1 MLWLS
6 VLCLS
11 SCDWYFSASDSW
23 TGIDTQMC
31 FLPAWA
37 VWHCIETADTILA
50 AGALPNI
57 VEGHKSCHLLLCSNV
72 SCSLRMFNLVVSGP
86 WFFSLEFFSKPEYV
100 CGCMCLYM
108 CMYVSVFEYVCVYVP
123 VSVCMYM
130 SVCVYMCVHMCFM
143 CVCMYMCL
151 YVCLTIWCVY
161 VPLCICVYYTILT
174 LPLLVLHC
182 FATFKNRLNFF
193 HYIILLSTFWILI
206 REIIFPGKNIAV
218 HPDIFG
224 KSFSPHNGKFW

>member
-6 VLCLS
+6 VLRLS

-57 VEGHKSCHLLLCSNV
+57 FEGHKSCHLLLCSNV
-72 SCSLRMFNLVVSGP
+72 SRSLRMFNLVFSGP
-86 WFFSLEFFSKPEYV
+86 WFFSLEIFSKPEYV
-100 CGCMCLYM
+100 CGCMCL
-108 CMYVSVFEYVCVYVP
+108 YVSVFEYVCVYVP

-130 SVCVYMCVHMCFM
+130 SVWLCVYVGAYALYVCVCTCVFM
-143 CVCMYMCL
+143 CVWPCGVCMWL
-151 YVCLTIWCVY
+151 YVHV
-161 VPLCICVYYTILT
+161 
-174 LPLLVLHC
+174 
-182 FATFKNRLNFF
+182 
-193 HYIILLSTFWILI
+193 YIILSLLYLSLCFIALLLSKTDWTFF
-206 REIIFPGKNIAV
+206 II
-218 HPDIFG
+218 
-224 KSFSPHNGKFW
+224 SFCYQPSEY

>member
-57 VEGHKSCHLLLCSNV
+57 FEGHKSCHLLLCSNV
-72 SCSLRMFNLVVSGP
+72 SRSLRMFNLVFSGP
-86 WFFSLEFFSKPEYV
+86 WFFSLEIFSKPEYV
-100 CGCMCLYM
+100 CGCMCL
-108 CMYVSVFEYVCVYVP
+108 YVSVFEYVCVYVP

-130 SVCVYMCVHMCFM
+130 SVWLCVHMRFM
-143 CVCMYMCL
+143 CVYVHVSLCVFDHVVCVCGSMYMCIL
-151 YVCLTIWCVY
+151 YYPYFTSPCASL
-161 VPLCICVYYTILT
+161 LCYFQKQTELFSLYHSAIS
-174 LPLLVLHC
+174 LLNTNKRSYFSWEKYCCASWH
-182 FATFKNRLNFF
+182 
-193 HYIILLSTFWILI
+193 FWQ
-206 REIIFPGKNIAV
+206 V
-218 HPDIFG
+218 V
-224 KSFSPHNGKFW
+224 FSS